1 METGLAGARA
11 IVTGGTRG
19 IGLATAL
26 ALAAEGADVAVCGRT
41 PGDVERTTDAVAEL
55 GVRAEGR
62 VLDVRDGATLAGWI
76 DEVATA
82 WGGIDVLVANASAQ
96 VSGSDD
102 EAWATAFEADLLH
115 VVRAV
120 RAARP
125 YLAAS
130 ERAAVVAL
138 TTISLESTTTPAVA
152 HAYGSVKAAIASY
165 VGKAATE
172 LGPEGIRVNA
182 VSPGPVEF
190 DGGWWARMRE
200 VAPPMVAGVE
210 AAASLGRLGTPE
222 DVAAAVVFLA
232 GSCSA
237 WTTGATLRVDGG
249 TSKGIDW

>member
-1 METGLAGARA
+1 METGLLGARA

-41 PGDVERTTDAVAEL
+41 AADVERAADAVADL

-62 VLDVRDGATLAGWI
+62 VVDVRDGAGLAAWI
-76 DEVATA
+76 DQVASA
-82 WGGIDVLVANASAQ
+82 WGGLDVLVANASAQ

-102 EAWATAFEADLLH
+102 EAWDTAFEADLLH

-125 YLAAS
+125 HLVAS
-130 ERAAVVAL
+130 DRASIVAL
-138 TTISLESTTTPAVA
+138 TTIALDSTSTPPVA
-152 HAYGSVKAAIASY
+152 HAYASVKAAIASY

-190 DGGWWARMRE
+190 EDSWWARMRTN
-200 VAPPMVAGVE
+200 APGMVQGVE
-210 AAASLGRLGTPE
+210 AGASLRRLGTPQ

-232 GSCSA
+232 GTCSS